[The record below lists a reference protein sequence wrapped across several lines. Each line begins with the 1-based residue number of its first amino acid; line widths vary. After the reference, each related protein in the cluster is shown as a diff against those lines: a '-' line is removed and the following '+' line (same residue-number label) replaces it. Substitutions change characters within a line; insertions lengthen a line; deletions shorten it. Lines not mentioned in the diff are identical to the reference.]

1 MKNKIDRA
9 SSAKASGAA
18 ISAALSVA
26 AGCLFEISLPQLATA
41 QENQSAPV
49 SCNIDWS
56 KLNLSPQ
63 QSSQIQALEQQ
74 WYKDFNELS
83 PQIRDEQSK
92 LQKLLSDH
100 NADPVQVMSMQ
111 QSIAARKAQLS
122 NAAMQNYLNKR
133 KLLDEKQ
140 QKQLEDMMRTMI
152 QARKS
157 QMYPG
162 SQTEVMPDKI
172 QSLMRKVRE
181 ILPLDQQKQ
190 N

>member
-1 MKNKIDRA
+1 MK
-9 SSAKASGAA
+9 SSSHGVKSAA
-18 ISAALSVA
+18 NGLMSAALSLA
-26 AGCLFEISLPQLATA
+26 AGCALEVSFPPESMA
-41 QENQSAPV
+41 QEAQAT
-49 SCNIDWS
+49 SCNVDWT

-63 QSSQIQALEQQ
+63 QSAQIQTLEQQ

-100 NADPVQVMSMQ
+100 NADPIQVMALQ
-111 QSIAARKAQLS
+111 QSIARRREQLS

-133 KLLDEKQ
+133 KVLDEKQ
-140 QKQLEDMMRTMI
+140 QKQLEDMMRVLI
-152 QARKS
+152 SNRKA

-172 QSLMRKVRE
+172 QNLMRKVRE
-181 ILPLDQQKQ
+181 ILPMESK
-190 N
+190 

>member
-1 MKNKIDRA
+1 MK
-9 SSAKASGAA
+9 SSLHGVKSAA
-18 ISAALSVA
+18 NGLMSAALSLA
-26 AGCLFEISLPQLATA
+26 AGCALEVSFPPESMA
-41 QENQSAPV
+41 QDAQPT
-49 SCNIDWS
+49 SCNVDWS

-63 QSSQIQALEQQ
+63 QNSQIQALEQQ

-100 NADPVQVMSMQ
+100 NADSIQVMALQ
-111 QSIAARKAQLS
+111 QSIARRREQLS

-133 KLLDEKQ
+133 KVLDEKQ
-140 QKQLEDMMRTMI
+140 QKQLEDMMRVLI
-152 QARKS
+152 SNRKA

-172 QSLMRKVRE
+172 QNLMRKVRE
-181 ILPLDQQKQ
+181 ILPMDSSK
-190 N
+190 